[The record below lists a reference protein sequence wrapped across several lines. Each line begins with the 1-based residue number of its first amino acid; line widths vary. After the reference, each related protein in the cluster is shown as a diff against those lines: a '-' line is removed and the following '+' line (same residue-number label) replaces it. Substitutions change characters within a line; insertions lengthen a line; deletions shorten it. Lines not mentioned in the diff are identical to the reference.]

1 MNSRGGDG
9 ILLWLPGALCSLFY
23 REVKTKGNNTAR
35 MEILEILRNRITE
48 KERIKLKKTYN

>member
-9 ILLWLPGALCSLFY
+9 ILLWLPGALWSLFY

-48 KERIKLKKTYN
+48 KERIKFKKTYN